1 MKGLGYQTEDFGFCP
16 EGSKK
21 QLKNFKQETVRS
33 RTELYGTHSRSSVE
47 NELVNEEL
55 ERWET
60 RGRNPA
66 MDLLI

>member
-47 NELVNEEL
+47 NELE
-55 ERWET
+55 ET
-60 RGRNPA
+60 RVIVEENFGDA
-66 MDLLI
+66 ISIVQ